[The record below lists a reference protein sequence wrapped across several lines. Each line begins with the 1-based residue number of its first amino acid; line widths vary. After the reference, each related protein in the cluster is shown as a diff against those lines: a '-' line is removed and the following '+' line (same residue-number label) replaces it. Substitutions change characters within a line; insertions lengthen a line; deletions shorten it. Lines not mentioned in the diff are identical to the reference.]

1 MANKPNKNSSSN
13 VVRWSKRSRGWLN
26 ELVTG
31 ANTARDNSY
40 MFIALI
46 MLDQFGSLNESQLV
60 KKDVSGKHIG
70 WFGKFSNTASET
82 TKENVHAFLT
92 SKGFD
97 TFSMSYYGK
106 IWSNVTKRSL
116 GVDLAVKHN
125 GNTHATYKVE
135 EIIAQI
141 VAGKMVISI
150 SDSANANPVLVKGDG
165 KNGTS
170 TSKWYKQKKDGSYV
184 TEKGS
189 TTPKE
194 FPPKFPTNPSRC
206 TTAQDVKLCRE
217 YWQGEVTKAQDNLD
231 ALKPMLVKKNGRAT
245 FKAYA
250 KAA

>member
-1 MANKPNKNSSSN
+1 MANKPKTKSSSN
-13 VVRWSKRSRGWLN
+13 GVRWSKRSRGWLN
-26 ELVTG
+26 ELVKS

-60 KKDVSGKHIG
+60 KIVGGKHVG

-106 IWSNVTKRSL
+106 IWSDVTKRSN
-116 GVDLAVKHN
+116 VANLASKEN
-125 GNTHATYKVE
+125 GNTHYTYKVE
-135 EIIAQI
+135 AIIAQI

-150 SDSANANPVLVKGDG
+150 SDSTNANPVLVKGDG

-184 TEKGS
+184 TEKGTS
-189 TTPKE
+189 TPKE
-194 FPPKFPTNPSRC
+194 FPPKFPTNPARC
-206 TTAQDVKLCRE
+206 TSAQDVKLCRE
-217 YWQGEVTKAQDNLD
+217 YWQGEVSKAQDNLD

>member
-1 MANKPNKNSSSN
+1 MATKPKTKSSSN
-13 VVRWSKRSRGWLN
+13 DVRWSKRSRGWLK
-26 ELVTG
+26 ELVAS

-60 KKDVSGKHIG
+60 KIVGGKHVG
-70 WFGKFSNTASET
+70 WFGKFSNTASEA
-82 TKENVHAFLT
+82 TKENVHAFLK

-125 GNTHATYKVE
+125 GNTHATYEVE
-135 EIIAQI
+135 AIIAQI
-141 VAGKMVISI
+141 VAGTMTISI
-150 SDSANANPVLVKGDG
+150 SDSANANPTLVKGDG
-165 KNGTS
+165 ENGTS

-184 TEKGS
+184 TEKGTS
-189 TTPKE
+189 TPKE
-194 FPPKFPTNPSRC
+194 FPPKFPTNPARC
-206 TTAQDVKLCRE
+206 KSAQDVKLCRE
-217 YWQGEVTKAQDNLD
+217 YWQREASKAQDNIE

-245 FKAYA
+245 FKSYA